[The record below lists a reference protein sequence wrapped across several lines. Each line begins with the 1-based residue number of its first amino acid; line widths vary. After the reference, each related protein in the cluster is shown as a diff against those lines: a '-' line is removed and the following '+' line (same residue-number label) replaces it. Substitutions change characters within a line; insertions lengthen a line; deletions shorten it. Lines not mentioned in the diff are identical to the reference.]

1 MTRNILL
8 TTLDAAA
15 DERSLRYYSAQNEY
29 DRDYCEALQS
39 MEASTKYILARFP
52 IDEILVI
59 GDDEA
64 MDVGSSL
71 APSALKDAKDLYS
84 ADSEKL
90 SPFDLYRCRIAQYI
104 DEISL
109 EQQTYEALIPQEERG
124 KFTGFVQS
132 FLDQHSKQEVKRLNR
147 FFDELAS
154 SRTLYAQFREA
165 FFSAVPEARRD
176 SRHYMKWVNNYLYQQ
191 LKPSAK
197 LEILPANEKI
207 CVRFV
212 PASMMGKREAWDD
225 SILGINQ
232 NVVDGREEINL
243 FVSLDNASPVDG
255 HLLLDL
261 LDIVVSTPGSHV
273 HLKKIY
279 RADETADGLAGK
291 IVDDT
296 AVSRSANLVA
306 AAHAFLNY
314 SKTDMLVDFW
324 ENCGEHNDRISSM
337 IYAAR
342 HVDLGVSMCNISEM
356 QQGIQRLRELFR
368 DERPWSEDGAYGPLF
383 GVIAGCIKADY
394 KTLLEGHGGIS
405 FLELIK
411 WAYRHK
417 LYQQALTLIE
427 SHAPASLVKSGIFYY
442 CDSSSRQEEVTRLLA
457 LQRLELKSYE
467 YYKMDEDI
475 AHYFIK
481 NYDRGSVRFSGS
493 RNEDRNRLY
502 AAIRA
507 QSIAIRDPEKIY
519 GCTACSSIDTVQDV
533 LYAYYHLGAVRNK
546 ISHADEDA
554 MAEQRLLVSESDI
567 SSPMIIMCE
576 SIEFFITSYEKALAE
591 TKGKNAEVVLIS
603 PDRVRSASERIR
615 RERFNKDKPSSGK

>member
-1 MTRNILL
+1 MIRNILL

-15 DERSLRYYSAQNEY
+15 NERSLRYYSVQNEY
-29 DRDYCEALQS
+29 DRDYCEALQC
-39 MEASTKYILARFP
+39 MEASSKYILSRFA

-59 GDDEA
+59 GEDA
-64 MDVGSSL
+64 
-71 APSALKDAKDLYS
+71 SAAAGASTDPIMLKNSGDLYA
-84 ADSEKL
+84 ADPDQL
-90 SPFDLYRCRIAQYI
+90 SPFDLYRCRLAQYI

-109 EQQTYEALIPQEERG
+109 QQQAYEALLPEEEGERIITFIQRFLEEHSRQER
-124 KFTGFVQS
+124 
-132 FLDQHSKQEVKRLNR
+132 KRLNR
-147 FFDELAS
+147 LFDELAS
-154 SRTLYAQFREA
+154 DGAVYRQFRDA
-165 FFSAVPEARRD
+165 FFNAFPEARAH
-176 SRHYMKWVNNYLYQQ
+176 SRRYTRWVNNYLYQQ

-197 LEILPANEKI
+197 LEILPVNENI
-207 CVRFV
+207 RARFI
-212 PASMMGKREAWDD
+212 PIAMLGKREAWDD
-225 SILGINQ
+225 SILGISQ
-232 NVVDGREEINL
+232 DVVDGRDEIHL

-261 LDIVVSTPGSHV
+261 LNIVVSTPGSHV
-273 HLKKIY
+273 HLKKIF
-279 RADETADGLAGK
+279 RADEAAGSLAGL
-291 IVDDT
+291 IADDT
-296 AVSRSANLVA
+296 SVSLSANLVA

-324 ENCGEHNDRISSM
+324 ENCGEHNERVSSM

-368 DERPWSEDGAYGPLF
+368 DERPWSEEGTYGPLF
-383 GVIAGCIKADY
+383 GLIAGCIQADY
-394 KTLLEGHGGIS
+394 KTLLQGNGAIS
-405 FLELIK
+405 FIELIK

-427 SHAPASLVKSGIFYY
+427 SHAPASLVNSGIFYY
-442 CDSSSRQEEVTRLLA
+442 CDSDDRVEEVTKLLA

-481 NYDRGSVRFSGS
+481 NYDRGSVRFNGA

-502 AAIRA
+502 AALRA
-507 QSIAIRDPEKIY
+507 RSISGRDPAKIY
-519 GCTACSSIDTVQDV
+519 GCTACTSIDTVQDV

-554 MAEQRLLVSESDI
+554 MTEQRLMVSESDI

-576 SIEFFITSYEKALAE
+576 SIEFFISSYEKALAE
-591 TKGKNAEVVLIS
+591 TQGKAAKILHIS
-603 PDRVRSASERIR
+603 PDQVRSVSERIK
-615 RERFNKDKPSSGK
+615 RERFHKDKPASEK